1 MDKAKRNRGTIL
13 AMLAAGA
20 VTVMGAAALA
30 IDVGYLYVFK
40 GQLQNAVD
48 AAALAGAQ
56 GLLAQPGD
64 HSPNGQ
70 AMRLAMEY
78 AAKNIVGNEPLSL
91 STDEITFPERS
102 VIKVEATRPA
112 PTFFGVVFGLRQV
125 RVRAVAVARAAPATG
140 GSYGWR
146 PFMPPDQF
154 AHGSTCVTPFDEDH
168 GPFDP
173 QPHVWNGIRDRD
185 YYRSPYDAS
194 FENVDLSGYTDCSYG
209 SPTGF
214 IAPRD
219 VNGRPVELKSDNPRF
234 PGNFY
239 AVAFDGRGA
248 NDYRDHIANGWN
260 GTLSVGD
267 YVTTEPGNMVGP
279 TRQGIQELIAKDPSA
294 RLVRGATGWYVRSDL
309 YPINE
314 SPRIVPIPL
323 FDPTSPPGGGR
334 TTLRVSNIGAFF
346 ITGTDGRSVFGY
358 FITRRLP
365 AARSGR
371 APENSSTQSTG
382 GAGRLLG
389 TVQLDDP
396 SRY

>member
-1 MDKAKRNRGTIL
+1 MREKKDRGTIIL
-13 AMLAAGA
+13 ILAAGL
-20 VTVMGAAALA
+20 VTFLGAAALS

-40 GQLQNAVD
+40 SQLQNAVD

-56 GLLAQPGD
+56 GLLAQPGEY
-64 HSPNGQ
+64 SPNGQ

-78 AAKNIVGNEPLSL
+78 AAKNMVGKRPLTL
-91 STDEITFPERS
+91 SSSEISFPDQS
-102 VIKVEATRPA
+102 VIKVEATRLA
-112 PTFFGVVFGLRQV
+112 PTFFGAIFGLRHV
-125 RVRAVAVARAAPATG
+125 RVRAVAAARAAPATG
-140 GSYGWR
+140 GTGGWR

-154 AHGSTCVTPFDEDH
+154 AHGSICVTPFDEAH
-168 GPFDP
+168 GPFNP
-173 QPHVWNGIRDRD
+173 QPHLWNGVRERD
-185 YYRSPYDAS
+185 YYRSPYDAR
-194 FENVDLSGYTDCSYG
+194 FDAVDLSGYRDCSFAA
-209 SPTGF
+209 PTGF

-219 VNGRPVELKSDNPRF
+219 VDGRLIELKANNPQL

-239 AVAFDGRGA
+239 AVAFSGRGA
-248 NDYRDHIANGWN
+248 NDYRSHIANGWN

-279 TRQGIQELIAKDPSA
+279 TRQGVQELIAKDPSA
-294 RLVRGATGWYVRSDL
+294 RLVRGASGWYVQSDL

-314 SPRIVPIPL
+314 SPRIIPIPL
-323 FDPTSPPGGGR
+323 FDPTSSSGGGR

-365 AARSGR
+365 ATTPGR
-371 APENSSTQSTG
+371 APENSSPGSTG
-382 GAGRLLG
+382 GAGRLLA
-389 TVQLDDP
+389 TVQLVDP